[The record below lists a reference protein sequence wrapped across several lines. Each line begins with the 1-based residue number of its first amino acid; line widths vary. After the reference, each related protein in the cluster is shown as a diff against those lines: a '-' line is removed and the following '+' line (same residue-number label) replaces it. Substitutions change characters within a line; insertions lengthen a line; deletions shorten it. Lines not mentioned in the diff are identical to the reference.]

1 MKRIISLT
9 LALAPMLAAAGPSL
23 GPNLV
28 QNGSFEA
35 YSLNA
40 GAWTPL
46 SSLSG
51 WKVGDNQVELR
62 NSIAGNAIDG
72 KNFAELDVVK
82 NSSIS
87 QAIATIEGQWYELSF
102 AYANRADSNKGANSN
117 GLGWSFAGLSGEV
130 GKNTV
135 TSWTTFSTRFQGTG
149 KVETL
154 SFSALGTS
162 DGYGTS
168 LDKVSVNAVP
178 EPTSLALMAG
188 GLLAMGL
195 VSRRKKQ
202 A

>member
-1 MKRIISLT
+1 MKKILSLA
-9 LALAPMLAAAGPSL
+9 LALAPMLATAGPSL
-23 GPNLV
+23 GPNLLK
-28 QNGSFEA
+28 NGSFEA
-35 YSLNA
+35 NSLTA
-40 GAWTPL
+40 GQWTTYK
-46 SSLSG
+46 SIAG
-51 WKVGDNQVELR
+51 WTVGANQIELR
-62 NSIAGNAIDG
+62 NNAAGSAFDG
-72 KNFAELDVVK
+72 KNFVELDVYS

-102 AYANRADSNKGANSN
+102 SYANRSDNKKANSN

-130 GKNTV
+130 GKNTA
-135 TSWTTFSTRFQGTG
+135 TNWSTFSTRFQGTG
-149 KVETL
+149 KLETL

-162 DGYGTS
+162 DGLGTS
-168 LDKVSVNAVP
+168 LDKVSLNAVP

>member
-1 MKRIISLT
+1 MKKILTLT
-9 LALAPMLAAAGPSL
+9 LALAPMLALAGPSL
-23 GPNLV
+23 GQNLV
-28 QNGSFEA
+28 HNGSFEA
-35 YSLNA
+35 NSLI
-40 GAWTPL
+40 GGQWTTYK
-46 SSLSG
+46 SLSG
-51 WKVGDNQVELR
+51 WTIGNNQIELR
-62 NSIAGNAIDG
+62 NNVAGSAFDG
-72 KNFAELDVVK
+72 KNFAELDVYG

-87 QAIATIEGQWYELSF
+87 QAIATIAGQWYELSF
-102 AYANRADSNKGANSN
+102 SYANRADSNKGAKSN

-130 GKNTV
+130 GKNTA
-135 TSWTTFSTRFQGTG
+135 TNWTTFSTRFQGTG
-149 KVETL
+149 KLETL